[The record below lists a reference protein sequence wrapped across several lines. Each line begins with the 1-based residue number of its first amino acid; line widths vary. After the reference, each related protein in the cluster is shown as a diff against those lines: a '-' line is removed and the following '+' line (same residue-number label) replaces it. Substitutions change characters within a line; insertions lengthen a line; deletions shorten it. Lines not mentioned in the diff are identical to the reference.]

1 MNKRANVY
9 MNFYDFI
16 FFILSFTCIILFIL
30 LGQMNIHI
38 PGIFRYTLFVIGSLS
53 GFVFIAM
60 EVILFLVMN
69 NKTKLIYLLYLGTEL
84 GLALFINSKIPFS
97 FFIVFV
103 LFKLLKD
110 ILRVVFV
117 NKIYRPKAFDNYC
130 KLLGIKIRDFKKPI
144 KKKKVKLVDDQL
156 VIEDKPSKTK
166 SRKTVEINI

>member
-144 KKKKVKLVDDQL
+144 KKKRVKLVDDQL

>member
-69 NKTKLIYLLYLGTEL
+69 IKTKLIYLLYLGTEL

>member
-84 GLALFINSKIPFS
+84 DLALFINSKIPFS

-144 KKKKVKLVDDQL
+144 KKKK
-156 VIEDKPSKTK
+156 
-166 SRKTVEINI
+166 TVE

>member
-38 PGIFRYTLFVIGSLS
+38 PGIFRYTLFFIGSLS

-60 EVILFLVMN
+60 EVLLFLVMN
-69 NKTKLIYLLYLGTEL
+69 IKSKLIYILYIVIEL
-84 GLALFINSKIPFS
+84 GVALFVNTKIPFS
-97 FFIVFV
+97 FFILFV

-110 ILRVVFV
+110 ILRIVFV
-117 NKIYRPKAFDNYC
+117 NKIYKPKVFDKYC
-130 KLLGIKIRDFKKPI
+130 KIVGIKISDFKKKPT
-144 KKKKVKLVDDQL
+144 KKKVKLVDDQL
-156 VIEDKPSKTK
+156 IIEDKTSKTK
-166 SRKTVEINI
+166 SRKAAEVSI

>member
-69 NKTKLIYLLYLGTEL
+69 IKTKLIYLLYLGTEL

-117 NKIYRPKAFDNYC
+117 NKIYRPKVFDNYC

>member
-1 MNKRANVY
+1 

-60 EVILFLVMN
+60 EVLLFLVMN
-69 NKTKLIYLLYLGTEL
+69 IKSKLIYILYLVTEL
-84 GLALFINSKIPFS
+84 GVALFVNTKIPFS
-97 FFIVFV
+97 FFILFV

-110 ILRVVFV
+110 ILRIVFV
-117 NKIYRPKAFDNYC
+117 NKIYKPKVFDKYC
-130 KLLGIKIRDFKKPI
+130 KIVGIKISDFKKKPT
-144 KKKKVKLVDDQL
+144 KKKVKLVDDQL
-156 VIEDKPSKTK
+156 IIEDKTSKTK
-166 SRKTVEINI
+166 SRKAAEVSI

>member
-60 EVILFLVMN
+60 EIILFLVMN
-69 NKTKLIYLLYLGTEL
+69 IKTKLIYLLYLGTEL
-84 GLALFINSKIPFS
+84 GLALFINSKITFS

>member
-1 MNKRANVY
+1 

-60 EVILFLVMN
+60 EVLLFLVMN
-69 NKTKLIYLLYLGTEL
+69 IKSKLIYILYLVIEL
-84 GLALFINSKIPFS
+84 GVALFVNTKIPFS
-97 FFIVFV
+97 FFILFV

-110 ILRVVFV
+110 ILRIVFV
-117 NKIYRPKAFDNYC
+117 NKIYKPKVFDKYC
-130 KLLGIKIRDFKKPI
+130 KIVGIKISDF
-144 KKKKVKLVDDQL
+144 KKKVKLVDDQL
-156 VIEDKPSKTK
+156 IIEDKTSKTK
-166 SRKTVEINI
+166 SRKAAEVSI

>member
-84 GLALFINSKIPFS
+84 GLALFINSKITFS